1 MEGKIVLIDDEPAIR
16 ELVRNYLVQEGF
28 CVFTAS
34 NATDGMRLIEIQ
46 APDLV
51 LLDWM
56 LPGVTGLEI
65 CKYLRRSSSIPIIM
79 LTGRSGES
87 DRILALEAGV
97 DDYLVK
103 PFNLFELGARI
114 RSVLRRL
121 DLSKSKEA

>member
-1 MEGKIVLIDDEPAIR
+1 MEEKIVYIDDDPAML
-16 ELVRNYLVQEGF
+16 ELVRGYLLQEGI

-51 LLDWM
+51 MLDWM
-56 LPGVTGLEI
+56 MPGITGLEV

-87 DRILALEAGV
+87 DRVSALEAGV

-103 PFNLFELGARI
+103 PFNFLELGARI
-114 RSVLRRL
+114 RSVLRRFGHG
-121 DLSKSKEA
+121 KFKEA

>member
-1 MEGKIVLIDDEPAIR
+1 MAERILYIDDDPIILG
-16 ELVRNYLVQEGF
+16 LVRDYLEQEGF
-28 CVFTAS
+28 RVFAAS
-34 NATDGMRLIEIQ
+34 NATDGIRLIEIQ
-46 APDLV
+46 VLDLV

-56 LPGVTGLEI
+56 LPGVSGIEI

-79 LTGRSGES
+79 LTGKSGES
-87 DRILALEAGV
+87 ERILALEAGV

-103 PFNLFELGARI
+103 PFSLLELGARI

>member
-1 MEGKIVLIDDEPAIR
+1 MEEKIVFVDDNLIILG
-16 ELVRNYLVQEGF
+16 LVRDYLVQEGF

-65 CKYLRRSSSIPIIM
+65 CKYLRRLSSIPIIM

-103 PFNLFELGARI
+103 PFNLLELGARI
-114 RSVLRRL
+114 PSVLRRF
-121 DLSKSKEA
+121 DLSKFKEA

>member
-1 MEGKIVLIDDEPAIR
+1 MEERIVYIDDDPALL
-16 ELVRNYLVQEGF
+16 ELVRGYLVQEGF

-114 RSVLRRL
+114 RSVLRRFG
-121 DLSKSKEA
+121 LSKFMEA